1 MSNIE
6 QLIADAKKNEA
17 KTIYDMHKASC
28 GCENEVD
35 CDCPEEWD
43 TVTLLHGG
51 SAKAVVSGKTL
62 TLYYTDGTV
71 STYTE
76 QS

>member
-1 MSNIE
+1 MDNIE
-6 QLIADAKKNEA
+6 QLIALAKENEA

-35 CDCPEEWD
+35 CDCPEEW
-43 TVTLLHGG
+43 TTMTFLHGE

-62 TLYYTDGTV
+62 TLYYIDGTV